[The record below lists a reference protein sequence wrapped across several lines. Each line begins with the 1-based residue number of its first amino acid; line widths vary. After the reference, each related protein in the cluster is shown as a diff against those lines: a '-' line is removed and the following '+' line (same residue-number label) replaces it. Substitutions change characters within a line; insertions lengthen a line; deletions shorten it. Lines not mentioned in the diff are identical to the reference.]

1 MEAIKKKL
9 ATLKQE
15 KEDALEKLEEAKEK
29 EKNANEKADEVSVT
43 SWDIRLFHYNMGSS
57 RNRRNN

>member
-43 SWDIRLFHYNMGSS
+43 S
-57 RNRRNN
+57 